1 MPAGAFCSQGAIRG
15 GADFACLQNNGAD
28 AMVHERRRAFRFRV
42 PRDQQRVE
50 VALESKPHEVVPA
63 VLLDESATGFG
74 VLIPRLPVRAE
85 NYLLLHLPAGWV
97 RTRVIHVEPGGD
109 QLRVGLQLVE
119 ELFSPEEESPLEESV
134 PLVRGD
140 RVQGLW
146 SWWQG
151 AVLVVAIAVGMG
163 ALAWS
168 VRSSGSSGA
177 LKAQSR
183 NNETPPAGKEKE
195 KDAEPT
201 EARAPSSNP
210 QSPAA
215 IPAASSAPD
224 SSQGEQILSPLE
236 QQLAMHSGPAVL
248 LYPEIVPPLELSPR
262 QKEMIQLLV
271 QEAQKQ
277 PDRFHRLSLF
287 LRAWSLLTP
296 EQRRR
301 WRQWTRQAAA
311 R

>member
-1 MPAGAFCSQGAIRG
+1 MFPGSTPGRSRL
-15 GADFACLQNNGAD
+15 CLLANNGFD
-28 AMVHERRRAFRFRV
+28 AMVHERRKAYRCPV
-42 PRDQQRVE
+42 PASQQRVE
-50 VALESKPHEVVPA
+50 VALESKPKATVPGT
-63 VLLDESATGFG
+63 LLDESATGFG
-74 VLIPRLPVRAE
+74 VLIPRLPVRHE
-85 NYLLLHLPAGWV
+85 DYLLLRIPAGWV
-97 RTRVIHVEPGGD
+97 RTRVVHVSPVGD

-119 ELFSPEEESPLEESV
+119 ELFSPEEETPLDESV

-146 SWWQG
+146 AWWQG
-151 AVLVVAIAVGMG
+151 AALVVAIAVGMG

-168 VRSSGSSGA
+168 VRSSGSSDE

-183 NNETPPAGKEKE
+183 NNEAPAAGKK
-195 KDAEPT
+195 KDAEPS

-210 QSPAA
+210 QSPAGS
-215 IPAASSAPD
+215 PAASSAPA

-236 QQLAMHSGPAVL
+236 QQLAMHSGPAVFL
-248 LYPEIVPPLELSPR
+248 APKIVALLELSPR